1 LNIRSCFFY
10 VAALYLEK
18 RCRQKSGELLNHAHY
33 VIFFDHFDPT
43 YTGDIMGIIIVK
55 GKANCGVK
63 QWLQNGLDAA
73 GVVRYY
79 ACQ

>member
-1 LNIRSCFFY
+1 
-10 VAALYLEK
+10 
-18 RCRQKSGELLNHAHY
+18 
-33 VIFFDHFDPT
+33 
-43 YTGDIMGIIIVK
+43 MGIIIVK

>member
-1 LNIRSCFFY
+1 M
-10 VAALYLEK
+10 
-18 RCRQKSGELLNHAHY
+18 NHAHY